1 MHPRSLFA
9 LRKAAMLGGMFLCF
23 GVALS
28 AYDRA
33 GVDLPGLPLAL
44 HLAALIGPV
53 LAGMGLGYG
62 LSCLVPLVCPSCRE
76 SIECRRVEPAGRWR
90 MPTYR
95 LWCDRCQRDAMKP
108 V

>member
-28 AYDRA
+28 VYDRLDL
-33 GVDLPGLPLAL
+33 DLPGLPLAL

-53 LAGMGLGYG
+53 LIGMALGYG
-62 LSCLVPLVCPSCRE
+62 LSGLVPLACPWCRDR
-76 SIECRRVEPAGRWR
+76 IACRRVGARSRWR

-95 LWCDRCQRDAMKP
+95 VWCDRCQRDT
-108 V
+108 VGG